1 MKTLGALLFI
11 ITASICWGQALPD
24 APSHATAD
32 RNFWTLTAINAG
44 ATLADAITT
53 AHFVGHGLP
62 GHACQVESVS
72 PELYGRKP
80 SDARVFAVMGAE
92 AVAASGLSYFL
103 KKKHAH
109 VWKLQLWTVPLAFQA
124 EVHTLGAV
132 HNLRTCQ

>member
-1 MKTLGALLFI
+1 MKIIPALLCI
-11 ITASICWGQALPD
+11 LTASICWGQLPD
-24 APSHATAD
+24 APSVVAD
-32 RNFWTLTAINAG
+32 RNFWTLTGINAG

-80 SDARVFAVMGAE
+80 NDARVFAVMGAE

-109 VWKLQLWTVPLAFQA
+109 IWKLQLWTVPLAFQA
-124 EVHTLGAV
+124 EVHTIGAI
-132 HNLRTCQ
+132 HNLRTCK